1 MKENMKEARLQQA
14 PSVTESQRAP
24 ERAGLLLRLLPLVM
38 LWALPLVA
46 ILVAVPLSAALDE
59 ASVAAPEATSVFV
72 GSRQADRATAVTAVV
87 TQGESPEIR
96 SGTSGTVTAL
106 YPLETIAQGTP
117 VLGVDGVPVLAYRG
131 PVLYRDLARGD
142 KGTDV
147 AAVATYLTE
156 LGLLSSGAASDT
168 FGTAL
173 RTAVRSLQAQ
183 LGVAQDGVFRLSYV
197 AYIPSDAIIIAETA
211 LKLGQSV
218 AAGDVIL
225 RAAAPTQTVTFKALA
240 AGATLAQL
248 ANNELV
254 LRLPD
259 REISVASVE
268 LTGDAAAV
276 VAAELAAAAVDGS
289 ARIEAGQSGEAGES
303 GESGESSTIS
313 YSGGVLALRESEVVG
328 VVSATALVIEADGTA
343 CLLVLESATT
353 ASTQARAYTLKSA
366 VPANDIGTVAVDEAT
381 IGLLVVRDASSL
393 PKVQQSCG

>member
-1 MKENMKEARLQQA
+1 MQQA

-142 KGTDV
+142 KGADV

-173 RTAVRSLQAQ
+173 RSAVRSLQAQ
-183 LGVAQDGVFRLSYV
+183 LGVAQDGMFRLSYV
-197 AYIPSDAIIIAETA
+197 AYIPSDAITIVETA
-211 LKLGQSV
+211 VKLGQSV

-225 RAAAPTQTVTFKALA
+225 RAAAPTQTVTFRALA
-240 AGATLAQL
+240 VGATLAQL
-248 ANNELV
+248 ANDELV

-268 LTGDAAAV
+268 LTGEAAVV

-289 ARIEAGQSGEAGES
+289 ARIEAGES
-303 GESGESSTIS
+303 KDSSTIT

-343 CLLVLESATT
+343 CLLVLKNATT

-393 PKVQQSCG
+393 PKVQQSCD

>member
-1 MKENMKEARLQQA
+1 MNKQKNKKKSKETGLQQA
-14 PSVTESQRAP
+14 PSVTEIQRSP
-24 ERAGLLLRLLPLVM
+24 ERAGLLLRFLPLVT

-96 SGTSGTVTAL
+96 LATSGTVTAL

-117 VLGVDGVPVLAYRG
+117 VLAVDGVPVLAYRG

-142 KGTDV
+142 KGADV
-147 AAVATYLTE
+147 AAVAAYLTE
-156 LGLLSSGAASDT
+156 IGLLSAGASSET

-183 LGVAQDGVFRLSYV
+183 LGVAQDGMFRLSYV
-197 AYIPSDAIIIAETA
+197 AYIPSDAITFVETA
-211 LKLGQSV
+211 VKLGQSV
-218 AAGDVIL
+218 ATGDVVL
-225 RAAAPTQTVTFKALA
+225 RAAAPTQTVTFRALA
-240 AGATLAQL
+240 VGATLAQL
-248 ANNELV
+248 ANNELI

-268 LTGDAAAV
+268 LTGEAAVV

-289 ARIEAGQSGEAGES
+289 ARIEAG
-303 GESGESSTIS
+303 ESGESSTIT

-328 VVSATALVIEADGTA
+328 VVSATALVIEADGTS
-343 CLLVLESATT
+343 CLLVLENATT

-393 PKVQQSCG
+393 PKVQQSCD

>member
-131 PVLYRDLARGD
+131 PVLYRDLTRGD

-173 RTAVRSLQAQ
+173 RSAVRSLQAQ

-289 ARIEAGQSGEAGES
+289 ARIEAGQSGES

-343 CLLVLESATT
+343 CLLVLENATT

-393 PKVQQSCG
+393 PKVQQSCD

>member
-1 MKENMKEARLQQA
+1 MKKKRKEARMQQA

-24 ERAGLLLRLLPLVM
+24 ERAGLLLRLLPLAV

-142 KGTDV
+142 KGADV

-173 RTAVRSLQAQ
+173 RSAVRSLQAQ
-183 LGVAQDGVFRLSYV
+183 LGVAQDGMFRLSYV
-197 AYIPSDAIIIAETA
+197 AYIPSDAITIVETA
-211 LKLGQSV
+211 VKLGQSV

-225 RAAAPTQTVTFKALA
+225 RAAAPTQTVTFRALA
-240 AGATLAQL
+240 VGATLAQL
-248 ANNELV
+248 ANDELV

-289 ARIEAGQSGEAGES
+289 ARIEAGES
-303 GESGESSTIS
+303 KDSSTIT

-343 CLLVLESATT
+343 CLLVLENATT

-393 PKVQQSCG
+393 PKVQQSCD